1 MKRSATILILSALF
15 ALVLCTQCLAQT
27 PQTPQAPHTPAV
39 TAPAN
44 LTTFLASLSGDISG
58 TETTICT
65 TNADCPTGEICCY
78 PCGIDGCDKVCM
90 TPWRGTRCPPI
101 P

>member
-1 MKRSATILILSALF
+1 MKNSATILVLSALF

-27 PQTPQAPHTPAV
+27 LQAPQTPAV
-39 TAPAN
+39 TAPMS
-44 LTTFLASLSGDISG
+44 LVTFLASLSDGPADLSG

-65 TNADCPTGEICCY
+65 SNADCPTGEICCY

-90 TPWRGTRCPPI
+90 TPWRGHLCPPI
-101 P
+101 A